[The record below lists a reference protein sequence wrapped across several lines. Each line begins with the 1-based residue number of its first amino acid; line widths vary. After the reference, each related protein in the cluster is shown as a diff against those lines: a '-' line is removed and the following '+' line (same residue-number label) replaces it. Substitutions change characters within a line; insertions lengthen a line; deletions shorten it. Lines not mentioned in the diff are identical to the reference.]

1 MDDKLVVDSYTLGDG
16 RRAERR
22 IKEVTKDGIVEKIVE
37 LHVEDERPLRLQER
51 IVETSKPVVVER
63 KLEKIDPTTGDV
75 VEQRVEALE
84 SKTPMQVVEH
94 IGVTQKPG
102 CTCHG
107 CDCNVTKQ
115 DMIDA
120 IAAALQGKI
129 GVSAQSVPSE
139 LSKGLASLGV
149 ADQVASTVKEE
160 NGMSTT
166 DKVLMCIVAAQVAAL
181 VYLIFFM

>member
-22 IKEVTKDGIVEKIVE
+22 IKEVTKDGVVEKIVE
-37 LHVEDERPLRLQER
+37 LHVEAERPLRLQER

-63 KLEKIDPTTGDV
+63 KLEKIDPATGNV
-75 VEQRVEALE
+75 VEKKVEALE
-84 SKTPMQVVEH
+84 PKTPMQVVEH
-94 IGVTQKPG
+94 IGFTQKPG
-102 CTCHG
+102 CDCHG

-120 IAAALQGKI
+120 IIAALQTKND
-129 GVSAQSVPSE
+129 VSAQSVPSE
-139 LSKGLASLGV
+139 LSNGLASLGV
-149 ADQVASTVKEE
+149 VDKIAPTVKQ
-160 NGMSTT
+160 GMSTM
-166 DKVLMCIVAAQVAAL
+166 DKVLMGIVAAQIAAL